1 MLITTKTQTHGA
13 RKELQFYQV
22 YGCST
27 AGVYAKGAGVY
38 AKGAGVYAKGA
49 GVYAKG
55 FRYTQTC
62 GVCAKSVIEFA
73 TNSVGQHSRIVVRGL
88 MLFANNNGQFY
99 LLKMVIFHGYVK

>member
-1 MLITTKTQTHGA
+1 MLITTKTQKHGA

-27 AGVYAKGAGVY
+27 
-38 AKGAGVYAKGA
+38 AGVYAKGA